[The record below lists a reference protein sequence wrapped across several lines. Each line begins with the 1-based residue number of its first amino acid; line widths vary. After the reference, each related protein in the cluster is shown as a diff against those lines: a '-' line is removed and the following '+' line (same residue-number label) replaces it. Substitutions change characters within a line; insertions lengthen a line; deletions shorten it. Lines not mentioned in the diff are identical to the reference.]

1 MNVTEKNWQ
10 PESGNTAYRSVKFQD
25 EAGKNASVPKET
37 APKASDKISDRSDFK
52 MQSSA
57 PKDSVGQL
65 ASELARSETRLDVL
79 QVLSK
84 ATRALASL
92 KMSAYSCEGDDAKK
106 VAQMIKRMEK
116 LIKRIQKK
124 VKQLGKEEQM
134 ELEQEKAEKQQ
145 KLERAKQ
152 IREELRTK
160 RNKRRREERDY
171 ATKELAE
178 DGKESLKETLS
189 SIVGAGS
196 ALSGPQ
202 AMMYNAAGGIDLSSL
217 SMEGASIDLSI

>member
-37 APKASDKISDRSDFK
+37 AAKASDKISDRSDFK

-124 VKQLGKEEQM
+124 VKQLGTEEQGR
-134 ELEQEKAEKQQ
+134 LEIKTVFPLSRSGKSCAPNETNDAGKSGTMPRRNWQ
-145 KLERAKQ
+145 KTER
-152 IREELRTK
+152 
-160 RNKRRREERDY
+160 N
-171 ATKELAE
+171 
-178 DGKESLKETLS
+178 
-189 SIVGAGS
+189 
-196 ALSGPQ
+196 P
-202 AMMYNAAGGIDLSSL
+202 
-217 SMEGASIDLSI
+217 

>member
-1 MNVTEKNWQ
+1 
-10 PESGNTAYRSVKFQD
+10 
-25 EAGKNASVPKET
+25 
-37 APKASDKISDRSDFK
+37 
-52 MQSSA
+52 
-57 PKDSVGQL
+57 
-65 ASELARSETRLDVL
+65 
-79 QVLSK
+79 
-84 ATRALASL
+84 
-92 KMSAYSCEGDDAKK
+92 
-106 VAQMIKRMEK
+106 
-116 LIKRIQKK
+116 
-124 VKQLGKEEQM
+124 M

-217 SMEGASIDLSI
+217 SMEGTSIDLSI